1 MDKQVQIRK
10 GTTAANDAFT
20 GALGELSCDTQQ
32 NRLRVHDGATPGG
45 FPIAG
50 TSLINTFSQSQVIDP
65 PVNSQALLLTGL
77 SLTGSDANSFL
88 SMFGNWNTTGS
99 PAAFH
104 IEISNSA
111 SGATSKVAW
120 FKISNLFAAS
130 VKPGLQLENPSGAFS
145 GLQQYSPSLNLVGQ
159 GWKTTAVAAS
169 QPVEFRVYVQPV
181 QGTTNPTANLL
192 IDFAVDGGAFAN
204 RFKLSSEGVLTA
216 NGLSIVSGT
225 NQRAGNAVLV
235 AGTVTVA
242 NTTVTV
248 NTIVMLTR
256 KTSGGTPGTLITYTV
271 SAGASFTI
279 NSDSALDTSTFSYFL
294 IEVP

>member
-32 NRLRVHDGATPGG
+32 NRLRVHDGATLGG

-50 TSLINTFSQSQVIDP
+50 TSIVNTFSQSQVITP
-65 PVNSQALLLTGL
+65 PVNDTALLITGA
-77 SLTGSDANSFL
+77 SLTGSDETPFL
-88 SMFGNWNTTGS
+88 NVFGGWNTTGS
-99 PAAFH
+99 PTAFNL
-104 IEISNSA
+104 EISNDA
-111 SGATSKVAW
+111 SGAASKVAW
-120 FKISNLFAAS
+120 FKINNLFTTT
-130 VKPGLQLENPSGAFS
+130 KPGLQLENPTGAFP
-145 GLQQYSPSLNLVGQ
+145 GLQQYSPSLHLVGQ
-159 GWKTTAVAAS
+159 GWKTTAAAAS
-169 QPVEFRVYVQPV
+169 QPVEFRLYVQPV

-192 IDFAVDGGAFAN
+192 IDFAVDGGAFTN
-204 RFKLSSEGVLTA
+204 RFKLSSGGVLTA
-216 NGLSIVSGT
+216 NGLSIVSGA

-235 AGTVTVA
+235 AGTVTVN
-242 NTTVTV
+242 NTTVTA

-256 KTSGGTPGTLITYTV
+256 KTAGGTPGTLITYTV
-271 SAGASFTI
+271 SAGTSFTI